1 MSLYTVSWCVKDDG
15 QWVKRVERVEYRNDD
30 AARKHVFPHEA
41 IDSPYTQ
48 IESGP
53 LATPYTPKSHKAK
66 NTNAWK
72 PKRYGA

>member
-1 MSLYTVSWCVKDDG
+1 MSLCAVSWCVKDDG
-15 QWVKRVERVEYRNDD
+15 QWVKRVERVEYPDD
-30 AARKHVFPHEA
+30 DTARKHVFPQAA

-48 IESGP
+48 IETGP
-53 LATPYTPKSHKAK
+53 LATPYAPEKVKVK

>member
-1 MSLYTVSWCVKDDG
+1 MSIYTVSWCVKDDG
-15 QWVKRVERVEYRNDD
+15 KWVKRVERVEYPDDD
-30 AARKHVFPHEA
+30 AARNHVFPQEVV
-41 IDSPYTQ
+41 DSPYTQ

-53 LATPYTPKSHKAK
+53 LATPYAPKKRK

>member
-1 MSLYTVSWCVKDDG
+1 MSLYTVSWCVKEG
-15 QWVKRVERVEYRNDD
+15 GEWVKRVERVEYPDDD

-41 IDSPYTQ
+41 IDSPYVQ
-48 IESGP
+48 IESSP
-53 LATPYTPKSHKAK
+53 IATPYIPKSHKTK

>member
-1 MSLYTVSWCVKDDG
+1 MSIYTVSWCVKDDG
-15 QWVKRVERVEYRNDD
+15 KWVKRVERVEYPGDD
-30 AARKHVFPHEA
+30 AARNHVFPQEV

-48 IESGP
+48 IEPGTP
-53 LATPYTPKSHKAK
+53 ATPYTPIPKRK